1 MPDVLGRFLDPE
13 PVRTGLRRAG
23 VHMAR
28 AAYEV
33 AAGVGVFVEEI
44 VSGILDDESGDEETS
59 EVIRI
64 ELE

>member
-1 MPDVLGRFLDPE
+1 MADVLGRFLDPE
-13 PVRTGLRRAG
+13 PVRIGLRRAG

-28 AAYEV
+28 AVYEV
-33 AAGVGVFVEEI
+33 ATGVGVFVEEI
-44 VSGILDDESGDEETS
+44 VSAVLDDESGDEDTS